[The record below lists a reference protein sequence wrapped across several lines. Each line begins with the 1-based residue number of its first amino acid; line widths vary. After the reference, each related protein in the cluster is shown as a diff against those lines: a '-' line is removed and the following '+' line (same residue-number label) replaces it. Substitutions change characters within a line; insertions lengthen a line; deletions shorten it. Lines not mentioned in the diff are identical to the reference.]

1 MVNYGSSA
9 EQILLTLVG
18 EHEMLS
24 GKENKMLFYFVLVA
38 MPCVQ
43 VIPMAISLP
52 KSALFSHSSER
63 LRKTSLV
70 FCFVLFLLFCHT
82 RWRIKFVDDLTVL
95 EALPRNSP
103 SLLNVVVDDN

>member
-43 VIPMAISLP
+43 VMLYHMTNF
-52 KSALFSHSSER
+52 LFITIR
-63 LRKTSLV
+63 
-70 FCFVLFLLFCHT
+70 
-82 RWRIKFVDDLTVL
+82 
-95 EALPRNSP
+95 
-103 SLLNVVVDDN
+103 